1 MVIRDVIQDKVAAV
15 VVTESLHLINYM
27 KEQISWSD
35 VFSVEDGEVGTQE
48 CVWKVVASDN
58 YDSEDA
64 EDIDALVLVREYN
77 MPEYLVQ
84 VLNRDSLG
92 PYYFTREV
100 I

>member
-27 KEQISWSD
+27 KEQISRSD
-35 VFSVEDGEVGTQE
+35 VFSIEDGEVDTQE

-58 YDSEDA
+58 YMVDVPED
-64 EDIDALVLVREYN
+64 N

>member
-15 VVTESLHLINYM
+15 ITTESLHLINYM

-35 VFSVEDGEVGTQE
+35 VYSVENGEVDAQE

-58 YDSEDA
+58 YMVDVP
-64 EDIDALVLVREYN
+64 EDIDALVLLREYN